1 MLDELVNLTDLL
13 WEVNCEL
20 IALENNGLK
29 DSEKWQEK
37 IRDYQNMIQLEAKM
51 YLNITPKEAQ
61 DFLKYFSSFDDFET
75 DLKCILDSNTIYLLK
90 RRIENKLFK
99 IVNKSSNISLNENDM
114 VLYQVNELKNWVIED
129 LASTILSLINQ
140 YFTKDLD
147 KETKNYL
154 EEIKYRLS
162 FIYPFIE
169 EDLLQNNYNI
179 NPELY
184 WKSKSLGEI
193 LDLSYLQED
202 LVDYNASIIP
212 IVIFEQNHRDSTYS
226 QEIFYQILMRA
237 FFLFINDEEEKQKI
251 YHIFKDF
258 LDNFTFTSDNQKYA
272 AIAETI
278 AYYNEDRELPKIV
291 SFSKQK

>member
-1 MLDELVNLTDLL
+1 MRFK
-13 WEVNCEL
+13 
-20 IALENNGLK
+20 ENKNFNEQQFFEEQLK
-29 DSEKWQEK
+29 KYQLKKEREEK
-37 IRDYQNMIQLEAKM
+37 IIMEIR
-51 YLNITPKEAQ
+51 
-61 DFLKYFSSFDDFET
+61 
-75 DLKCILDSNTIYLLK
+75 SN
-90 RRIENKLFK
+90 
-99 IVNKSSNISLNENDM
+99 S
-114 VLYQVNELKNWVIED
+114 
-129 LASTILSLINQ
+129 
-140 YFTKDLD
+140 
-147 KETKNYL
+147 NYL